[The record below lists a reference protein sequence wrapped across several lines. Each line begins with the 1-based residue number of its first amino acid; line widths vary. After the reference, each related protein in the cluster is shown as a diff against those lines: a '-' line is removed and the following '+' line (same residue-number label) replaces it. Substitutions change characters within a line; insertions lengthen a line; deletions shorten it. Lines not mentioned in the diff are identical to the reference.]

1 MDIKTSLVSKLNEY
15 FVSNSVNTKLGT
27 DIMSMI
33 SENNTD
39 CLKIFSMPLYKDRLF
54 CRQLF
59 SDIKDSGYS
68 CLTEYIKNGT
78 ESVVQCRECRRWNN
92 TDDSHNACCGDD
104 NEHGCNSSFRWINC
118 RTPNCPADGNDG
130 NDDSCRWNRVYYHY
144 DDEVKNLPVW
154 KPSGNVLIRRKTTPY
169 KHLQSGSVSYK
180 KKY

>member
-27 DIMSMI
+27 DIMSML

-39 CLKIFSMPLYKDRLF
+39 CLKIFPMPLYKDRLF

-59 SDIKDSGYS
+59 SDIKDS

-78 ESVVQCRECRRWNN
+78 ESIVQCRECRRWNN

-104 NEHGCNSSFRWINC
+104 NEHGLIVEH
-118 RTPNCPADGNDG
+118 PIVQMMEMMIHVDGIEYITTMMTMTKLKNYLFG
-130 NDDSCRWNRVYYHY
+130 NQVEMY
-144 DDEVKNLPVW
+144 
-154 KPSGNVLIRRKTTPY
+154 
-169 KHLQSGSVSYK
+169 
-180 KKY
+180 